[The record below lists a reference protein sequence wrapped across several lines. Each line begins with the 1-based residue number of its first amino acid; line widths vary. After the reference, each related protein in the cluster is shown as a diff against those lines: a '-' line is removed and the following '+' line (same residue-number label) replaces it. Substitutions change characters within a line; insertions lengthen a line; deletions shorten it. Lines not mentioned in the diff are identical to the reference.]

1 MQMTDYING
10 VEAVQEFNQCDWVD
24 SVKVTS
30 VKQFGFNDMTGY
42 QYLIT
47 IKVIPLKGYK
57 GRMFQIS
64 TNSTWLDDLDP
75 SLDTKT
81 ALQLYLTDLE
91 NVWQLY
97 K

>member
-1 MQMTDYING
+1 MQMTDFNG
-10 VEAVQEFNQCDWVD
+10 GMRAVQDFNKCNWVD

-30 VKQFGFNDMTGY
+30 VKQFGFNEMEGY

-91 NVWQLY
+91 NV
-97 K
+97 